1 MKNRFAATMAALIL
15 FATQADGEEL
25 TIDRMVASPSLSG
38 PSIAGLKL
46 APDGSRVTFLKGKD
60 ADFRQQDL
68 WEYNVSDGA
77 TRMLVDSVNLVP
89 DEELDEV
96 EKARRERQRIYASG
110 IVEYYWSPKA
120 DALLFP
126 LGGDL
131 FYLPLGGKVRRLTAT
146 DTFETDIRF
155 SPGGGYVS
163 FIRDADLYVIEL
175 ASGEERR
182 LTTGGGGVIS
192 NGVAEFVAQE
202 EMDRD
207 TGYWWAP
214 DESKIAFTRI
224 DESPVRLVDRYEL
237 GDAGVTTIAQRYPFA
252 GTDNVTIKLGIV
264 PITGGA
270 PAWIDLGPEED
281 IYLARVQWLP
291 DSETVAF
298 QRQSRDQKKLELVFA
313 DSAAGKGRV
322 VLAETAETWTNILG
336 TAHFLKGKKRFVWLS
351 ERDGYAH
358 LYLMDF
364 KGRVRK
370 RLTAGQWAVSGLKGV
385 DEDGGRVYFQANADG
400 PLERHLYAVSLAGAP
415 EEMTRLTRDPG
426 WHTTSLSADLSVFTD
441 KFSADGVPP
450 KVALNRIDGERI
462 AWLEENPL
470 DQDHPYA
477 PYLPGH
483 VAKAFG
489 TLNAEDGTVLHY
501 SLMRPKGLAEGERWP
516 AIVFVYG
523 GPLAQTVRNQWA
535 GDRGGFPQILARNG
549 YVVFTLDNRGMANR
563 GKAFE
568 DPVYRN
574 MGHVEVTDQVAGVA
588 HLKSLPFV
596 DPERIGIYGWSYGGY
611 MTLMALMRAPE
622 AFDAGVSIAPVT
634 NWRLYDTHYTERY
647 MGHPADPGGA
657 YERSSVFPYV
667 ENLSAPLLLMH
678 GMADDNVFFDHTV
691 TLISAL
697 QDRRVPFELM
707 TYPGKRHRIAGED
720 TRAHLWR
727 TVLAFFD
734 RHLGGGAD

>member
-270 PAWIDLGPEED
+270 PA
-281 IYLARVQWLP
+281 
-291 DSETVAF
+291 
-298 QRQSRDQKKLELVFA
+298 
-313 DSAAGKGRV
+313 
-322 VLAETAETWTNILG
+322 
-336 TAHFLKGKKRFVWLS
+336 
-351 ERDGYAH
+351 
-358 LYLMDF
+358 
-364 KGRVRK
+364 
-370 RLTAGQWAVSGLKGV
+370 
-385 DEDGGRVYFQANADG
+385 
-400 PLERHLYAVSLAGAP
+400 
-415 EEMTRLTRDPG
+415 
-426 WHTTSLSADLSVFTD
+426 
-441 KFSADGVPP
+441 
-450 KVALNRIDGERI
+450 
-462 AWLEENPL
+462 
-470 DQDHPYA
+470 
-477 PYLPGH
+477 
-483 VAKAFG
+483 
-489 TLNAEDGTVLHY
+489 
-501 SLMRPKGLAEGERWP
+501 
-516 AIVFVYG
+516 
-523 GPLAQTVRNQWA
+523 
-535 GDRGGFPQILARNG
+535 
-549 YVVFTLDNRGMANR
+549 
-563 GKAFE
+563 
-568 DPVYRN
+568 
-574 MGHVEVTDQVAGVA
+574 
-588 HLKSLPFV
+588 
-596 DPERIGIYGWSYGGY
+596 
-611 MTLMALMRAPE
+611 
-622 AFDAGVSIAPVT
+622 
-634 NWRLYDTHYTERY
+634 
-647 MGHPADPGGA
+647 
-657 YERSSVFPYV
+657 
-667 ENLSAPLLLMH
+667 
-678 GMADDNVFFDHTV
+678 
-691 TLISAL
+691 
-697 QDRRVPFELM
+697 
-707 TYPGKRHRIAGED
+707 
-720 TRAHLWR
+720 
-727 TVLAFFD
+727 
-734 RHLGGGAD
+734 

>member
-1 MKNRFAATMAALIL
+1 MVKKSAAAVAALVL
-15 FATQADGEEL
+15 FATQAIANDL
-25 TIDRMVASPSLSG
+25 TIGRMVASPSLSG

-46 APDGSRVTFLKGKD
+46 APDGSRVTFLKGKET
-60 ADFRQQDL
+60 DFRQQDL
-68 WEYNVSDGA
+68 WEYNVADGA
-77 TRMLVDSVNLVP
+77 TRMLVDSVDLVP

-131 FYLPLGGKVRRLTAT
+131 FYLPLGGEVRRLTVT
-146 DTFETDIRF
+146 DAFETDIRF
-155 SPGGGYVS
+155 SPGGSYVS

-175 ASGEERR
+175 ESGAERR
-182 LTTGGGGVIS
+182 LTTGGGGVIA

-214 DESKIAFTRI
+214 DESRIAFTRI
-224 DESPVRLVDRYEL
+224 DESPVKLVDRYEL

-252 GTDNVTIKLGIV
+252 GTDNVTIKLGVV

-270 PAWIDLGPEED
+270 PAWIDLGPEDD

-291 DSETVAF
+291 DSRTVAF
-298 QRQSRDQKKLELVFA
+298 QRQSRDQKTLELVFA
-313 DSAAGKGRV
+313 DSATGKGQV
-322 VLAETAETWTNILG
+322 VLTETAATWTNILE

-370 RLTAGQWAVSGLKGV
+370 RLTEGRWAVYSLKGV
-385 DEDGGRVYFQANADG
+385 DQEAGRVFFQANAEG
-400 PLERHLYAVSLAGAP
+400 PLERHLYAVPLAGAP

-441 KFSADGVPP
+441 KFSSDGMPP
-450 KVALNRIDGERI
+450 KVALSRIDGERI

-470 DQDHPYA
+470 DEDHPYH
-477 PYLPGH
+477 PYLADH
-483 VAKAFG
+483 VAKEFG
-489 TLNAEDGTVLHY
+489 TLAAEDGTALHY
-501 SLMRPKGLAEGERWP
+501 SLMRPKDLAEGERRP

-523 GPLAQTVRNQWA
+523 GPGAQTVRNQWA
-535 GDRGGFPQILARNG
+535 GDRGGFPQILARRG
-549 YVVFTLDNRGMANR
+549 YVVFSLDNRGMANR

-568 DPVYRN
+568 DPIHRN
-574 MGHVEVTDQVAGVA
+574 MGHVEVTDQVAGVGF
-588 HLKSLPFV
+588 LKSLPFV
-596 DPERIGIYGWSYGGY
+596 DPERVGIYGWSYGGY

-622 AFDAGVSIAPVT
+622 VFAAGASIAPVT
-634 NWRLYDTHYTERY
+634 DWRLYDTHYTERY
-647 MGHPADPGGA
+647 MGHPADPGDA
-657 YERSSVFPYV
+657 YTRSSVFPYV
-667 ENLSAPLLLMH
+667 ENLSAPLLLVH

-697 QDRRVPFELM
+697 QDRRVVFELM

-720 TRAHLWR
+720 TRAHLWT

-734 RHLGGGAD
+734 RHLKGGDN